1 MKFIE
6 SYYDPATKT
15 SYVTMQ
21 HLGKKFE
28 GIARVHPDYI
38 DTASEYAGC
47 YYAEIRAKI
56 KALKYERKKAKEE
69 AEICRKFVKAIE
81 CYSKF
86 DSTEPSAKSMYRQLA
101 VKIKKVNDITNH
113 INNLMSQLN
122 FEIHNRDIIL
132 KAIEKRKKTK
142 QDNS

>member
-1 MKFIE
+1 MKFIK
-6 SYYDPATKT
+6 SYYDRPTKT
-15 SYVTMQ
+15 SYVVMQ

-28 GIARVHPDYI
+28 GIAHIHPDHL

-47 YYAEIRAKI
+47 YYAEIKATI

-86 DSTEPSAKSMYRQLA
+86 NPEEESAKSVYRQLSK
-101 VKIKKVNDITNH
+101 KIKKVNDLTDQ
-113 INNLMSQLN
+113 INNLMLFLETQ
-122 FEIHNRDIIL
+122 IHNRDNIL
-132 KAIEKRKKTK
+132 KFIADKKAK
-142 QDNS
+142 QDN